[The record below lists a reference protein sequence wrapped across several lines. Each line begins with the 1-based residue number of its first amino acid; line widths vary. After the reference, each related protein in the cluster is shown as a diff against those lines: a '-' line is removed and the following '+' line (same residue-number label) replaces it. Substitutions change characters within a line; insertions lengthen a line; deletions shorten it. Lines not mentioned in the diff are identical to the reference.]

1 MAPGRPQDDEDGV
14 RWFHTGDV
22 GQWHPDGV
30 LEIID
35 RKKDIVKLQMG
46 EYVSLG
52 KVSRKALCTLI
63 SRFLP
68 PVCLRW
74 FLFTQLLSFSH
85 SLVLCS
91 LAAS

>member
-1 MAPGRPQDDEDGV
+1 LDVQEDEDGV

-30 LEIID
+30 LEIVD

-52 KVSRKALCTLI
+52 KVSFPPLMI
-63 SRFLP
+63 SFI
-68 PVCLRW
+68 
-74 FLFTQLLSFSH
+74 F
-85 SLVLCS
+85 
-91 LAAS
+91 